1 MDSVERQATR
11 ANTSYASESFAQRA
25 SHDDAANTTAQT
37 AVAPP
42 DETWMYV
49 DVGGLGQQSRR
60 RIRMPSKF
68 RALRVAVNRLES
80 ELRITNRQLDD
91 LVRRHRA
98 WQEERASLTQS
109 LAERDQR
116 IKHLEDEVRLPRTAI
131 LRFQLTLFLDGWV
144 WCLCVV
150 SAIVPSTPSAGA
162 RAARGKRGL

>member
-1 MDSVERQATR
+1 
-11 ANTSYASESFAQRA
+11 
-25 SHDDAANTTAQT
+25 
-37 AVAPP
+37 
-42 DETWMYV
+42 
-49 DVGGLGQQSRR
+49 
-60 RIRMPSKF
+60 MPSKF

-116 IKHLEDEVRLPRTAI
+116 IKHLEDEVRMPRTAI

-150 SAIVPSTPSAGA
+150 SAIVPSTPCAGA